1 MGKELFD
8 NIPSKVADL
17 LSDVKNGRI
26 GLPDL
31 QRPFVWKDNKVRE
44 LLDSMMKGYPIGYI
58 MLWASPDD
66 YENTGYIGKNDK
78 MYKRPDDLVIDGQQ
92 RLTALLAAMYG
103 VTIKDKNYKERK
115 IRISFNPLTRE
126 FAVWTQAYERNP
138 EWISEISSVFAA
150 DQEHNISKFRKAYI
164 KTANEGRTKNNEPE
178 LTEDEED
185 IIEENINDL
194 LNLGIYSLPTL
205 KINSKADEEDVA
217 DIFVRVNSGG
227 QNLTEKNFI
236 ETLIAVYDNDV
247 HDKIN
252 KINSKADEED
262 VADIFVRVNSGGQN
276 LTEKN
281 FIETLIAV
289 YDNDVHDKINK
300 FCAES
305 RIPANGTSFNQI
317 LQVDPSHLIRMSV
330 GVGFRRA
337 RLRYAYMLLRGK
349 NLKTG
354 EITQDVREENL
365 KIFKESLDMVTNL
378 NNWHAFMNLFASAGY
393 LKGSLVASSNA
404 VVFSY
409 VLYLIGK
416 YDYKVSS
423 VVNNW
428 HAFMNLFASAG
439 YLKGSLVASSNAV
452 VFSYVLYLIGKY
464 DYKVSSVELQKIIR
478 KWIFMS
484 TITGFYTGSTESEVE
499 KQFADLRD
507 VHNADEFV
515 AYLNSVIANRFTDDY
530 FEYSL
535 PAELNSSS
543 ATSPAWY
550 GYVAAINVLGTP
562 MLFSTAPLSQYFVLG
577 TSGDKNSVDKHHIFP
592 KHYLEE
598 IGYDNDRD
606 RNQIANFTYL
616 DYATNIDISDAP
628 PAEYVGRYRDKLGE
642 DGYKLACAQN
652 ALPENFEQ
660 LSYPEFLSQRRLLM
674 AQIVKKAYNE
684 LNK

>member
-8 NIPSKVADL
+8 NIPSKVADI
-17 LSDVKNGRI
+17 LSDIKNGRV

-31 QRPFVWKDNKVRE
+31 QRPFVWQDNKVRE

-66 YENTGYIGKNDK
+66 YENTVHIGKNEK
-78 MYKRPDDLVIDGQQ
+78 IYKRPNDLVIDGQQ

-103 VTIKDKNYKERK
+103 VTIMDKNYKERA

-126 FAVWTQAYERNP
+126 FAVWTPAFEKNP
-138 EWISEISSVFAA
+138 EWISEISQVFAA
-150 DQEHNISKFRKAYI
+150 DEEHNISKFRKAYI
-164 KTANEGRTKNNEPE
+164 KIVNEGRAKNNEEE

-185 IIEENINDL
+185 RIEENINDL

-205 KINSKADEEDVA
+205 KINSKANEENVA

-236 ETLIAVYDNDV
+236 ETLIAVYDN
-247 HDKIN
+247 
-252 KINSKADEED
+252 A
-262 VADIFVRVNSGGQN
+262 
-276 LTEKN
+276 
-281 FIETLIAV
+281 
-289 YDNDVHDKINK
+289 VHDKINK
-300 FCAES
+300 FCADS

-337 RLRYAYMLLRGK
+337 RLRYVYMLLRGK

-354 EITQDVREENL
+354 EITQNIREENL

-393 LKGSLVASSNA
+393 LKGS
-404 VVFSY
+404 F
-409 VLYLIGK
+409 
-416 YDYKVSS
+416 
-423 VVNNW
+423 
-428 HAFMNLFASAG
+428 
-439 YLKGSLVASSNAV
+439 VASSNAV

-464 DYKVSSVELQKIIR
+464 DYKVSSVELQKIIS

-484 TITGFYTGSTESEVE
+484 TITGFYTGSTESQVE

-515 AYLNSVIANRFTDDY
+515 VYLDSVIANRFTDDY

-535 PAELNSSS
+535 PSELNSSS

-550 GYVAAINVLGTP
+550 GYIAAINVLGTP
-562 MLFSTAPLSQYFVLG
+562 MLFSTAPLSQYFILG
-577 TSGDKNSVDKHHIFP
+577 TSGDKNSIDKHHIFP
-592 KHYLEE
+592 KNYLGK
-598 IGYDNDRD
+598 IGYNNDRD

-628 PAEYVGRYRDKLGE
+628 PTEYVSRYRDKLGE
-642 DGYKLACAQN
+642 EGYKLACKQN

-660 LSYPEFLSQRRLLM
+660 LSYPEFLIKRRILM
-674 AQIVKKAYNE
+674 AQIVKKAYDK

>member
-8 NIPSKVADL
+8 NIPSKVADI
-17 LSDVKNGRI
+17 LSDVKNGRV

-31 QRPFVWKDNKVRE
+31 QCPFVWQDNKVRE

-66 YENTGYIGKNDK
+66 YENTVHIGKNEK
-78 MYKRPDDLVIDGQQ
+78 IYKRPNDLVIDGQQ

-103 VTIKDKNYKERK
+103 VTIMDKNYKERA

-126 FAVWTQAYERNP
+126 FAVWTPAFEKNP
-138 EWISEISSVFAA
+138 EWISEISQVFAA
-150 DQEHNISKFRKAYI
+150 DEEHNISKFRKAYI
-164 KTANEGRTKNNEPE
+164 KIVNEGRVKNNEEE

-185 IIEENINDL
+185 RIEENINDL

-205 KINSKADEEDVA
+205 KINSKANEENVA

-236 ETLIAVYDNDV
+236 ETLIAVYDN
-247 HDKIN
+247 
-252 KINSKADEED
+252 
-262 VADIFVRVNSGGQN
+262 
-276 LTEKN
+276 T
-281 FIETLIAV
+281 
-289 YDNDVHDKINK
+289 VHDKINK
-300 FCAES
+300 FCADS

-337 RLRYAYMLLRGK
+337 RLRYVYMLLRGK

-354 EITQDVREENL
+354 EITQNIREENL

-393 LKGSLVASSNA
+393 LKGS
-404 VVFSY
+404 F
-409 VLYLIGK
+409 
-416 YDYKVSS
+416 
-423 VVNNW
+423 
-428 HAFMNLFASAG
+428 
-439 YLKGSLVASSNAV
+439 VASSNAV

-464 DYKVSSVELQKIIR
+464 DYKVSSVELQKIIS

-484 TITGFYTGSTESEVE
+484 TITGFYTGSTESQVE

-515 AYLNSVIANRFTDDY
+515 VYLDSVIANRFTDDY

-535 PAELNSSS
+535 PSELNSSS

-550 GYVAAINVLGTP
+550 GYIAAINVLGTP
-562 MLFSTAPLSQYFVLG
+562 MLFSTAPLSQYFILG
-577 TSGDKNSVDKHHIFP
+577 TSGDKNSIDKHHIFP
-592 KHYLEE
+592 KNYLGK
-598 IGYDNDRD
+598 IGYNNDRD

-628 PAEYVGRYRDKLGE
+628 PTEYVSRYRDKLGE
-642 DGYKLACAQN
+642 EGYKLACKQN

-660 LSYPEFLSQRRLLM
+660 LSYPEFLIKRRILM
-674 AQIVKKAYNE
+674 AQIVKKAYDK

>member
-1 MGKELFD
+1 MGRELFD
-8 NIPSKVADL
+8 NIPSKVSDL
-17 LSDVKNGRI
+17 LNDVKNGRI

-66 YENTGYIGKNDK
+66 YANTAQIGKNDK
-78 MYKRPDDLVIDGQQ
+78 VYKQPDDLVIDGQQ

-103 VTIKDKNYKERK
+103 VTIRDKNYAERK

-126 FAVWTQAYERNP
+126 FAVWTQAFERDP
-138 EWISEISSVFAA
+138 EWISEISSVFSA
-150 DQEHNISKFRKAYI
+150 DQEHSISKFRKTYI
-164 KTANEGRTKNNEPE
+164 KTANEGRIKNGQPQ

-185 IIEENINDL
+185 LIEENINDL

-205 KINSKADEEDVA
+205 KINAKADEEDVA

-236 ETLIAVYDNDV
+236 ETLIAVYDNEAY
-247 HDKIN
+247 DKIN
-252 KINSKADEED
+252 
-262 VADIFVRVNSGGQN
+262 
-276 LTEKN
+276 N
-281 FIETLIAV
+281 F
-289 YDNDVHDKINK
+289 
-300 FCAES
+300 CSES
-305 RIPANGTSFNQI
+305 RKPANGTSYNQI
-317 LQVDPSHLIRMSV
+317 LQVDPSHLIRVAV

-354 EITQDVREENL
+354 EITQNVRKENL
-365 KIFKESLDMVTNL
+365 SIFKASLDMATNL
-378 NNWHAFMNLFASAGY
+378 NNWHAFMNLFTSAGY

-416 YDYKVSS
+416 YE
-423 VVNNW
+423 
-428 HAFMNLFASAG
+428 
-439 YLKGSLVASSNAV
+439 
-452 VFSYVLYLIGKY
+452 
-464 DYKVSSVELQKIIR
+464 YKVSSVELQKIIC

-484 TITGFYTGSTESEVE
+484 TITGFYTESTETEVE
-499 KQFADLRD
+499 KQFADLRSI
-507 VHNADEFV
+507 HTANQFV
-515 AYLNSVIANRFTDDY
+515 TYLDNKISNRFTDDY
-530 FEYSL
+530 FRYSL

-550 GYVAAINVLGTP
+550 GYIAAINVLGTP
-562 MLFSTAPLSQYFVLG
+562 MLFSTAPLSKYFVLG
-577 TSGDKNSVDKHHIFP
+577 TSGNKNSIDKHHIFP
-592 KHYLEE
+592 KHYLEK

-616 DYATNIDISDAP
+616 DYTTNIDISDAP
-628 PAEYVGRYRDKLGE
+628 PVEYVTRYREKLGE
-642 DGYKLACAQN
+642 EGYKRTCAQN
-652 ALPENFEQ
+652 ALPENFEK
-660 LSYPEFLSQRRLLM
+660 LTYPEFLSQRRLLM

>member
-8 NIPSKVADL
+8 NIPSKVADI
-17 LSDVKNGRI
+17 LSDVKNGRV

-31 QRPFVWKDNKVRE
+31 QRPFVWQDNKVRE

-66 YENTGYIGKNDK
+66 YENTVHIGKNEK
-78 MYKRPDDLVIDGQQ
+78 IYKRPNDLVIDGQQ

-103 VTIKDKNYKERK
+103 VTIMDKNYKERA

-126 FAVWTQAYERNP
+126 FAVWTPAFEKNP
-138 EWISEISSVFAA
+138 EWISEISQVFAA
-150 DQEHNISKFRKAYI
+150 DEEHNISKFRKAYI
-164 KTANEGRTKNNEPE
+164 KIVNEGRAKNNEEE

-185 IIEENINDL
+185 RIEENINDL

-205 KINSKADEEDVA
+205 KINSKANEENVA

-236 ETLIAVYDNDV
+236 ETLIAVYDNAV

-252 KINSKADEED
+252 
-262 VADIFVRVNSGGQN
+262 Q
-276 LTEKN
+276 
-281 FIETLIAV
+281 
-289 YDNDVHDKINK
+289 
-300 FCAES
+300 FCADS

-337 RLRYAYMLLRGK
+337 RLRYVYMLLRGK

-354 EITQDVREENL
+354 EITQNIREENL

-393 LKGSLVASSNA
+393 LKGSFVASSNA
-404 VVFSY
+404 V
-409 VLYLIGK
+409 L
-416 YDYKVSS
+416 
-423 VVNNW
+423 
-428 HAFMNLFASAG
+428 
-439 YLKGSLVASSNAV
+439 
-452 VFSYVLYLIGKY
+452 FSYVLYLIGKY
-464 DYKVSSVELQKIIR
+464 DYKVSSVELQKIIS

-484 TITGFYTGSTESEVE
+484 TITGFYTSSTESQVE

-515 AYLNSVIANRFTDDY
+515 VYLDSVIANRFTDDY

-535 PAELNSSS
+535 PSELNSSS

-550 GYVAAINVLGTP
+550 GYIAAINVLGTP
-562 MLFSTAPLSQYFVLG
+562 MLFSTAPLSQYFILG
-577 TSGDKNSVDKHHIFP
+577 TSGDKNSIDKHHIFP
-592 KHYLEE
+592 KNYLGK
-598 IGYDNDRD
+598 IGYNNDRD

-628 PAEYVGRYRDKLGE
+628 PTEYVSRYRDKLGE
-642 DGYKLACAQN
+642 EGYKLACKQN

-660 LSYPEFLSQRRLLM
+660 LSYPEFLIKRRILM
-674 AQIVKKAYNE
+674 AQIVKKAYDK

>member
-8 NIPSKVADL
+8 NIPSKVADI
-17 LSDVKNGRI
+17 LSDIKNGRV

-31 QRPFVWKDNKVRE
+31 QRPFVWQDNKVRE

-66 YENTGYIGKNDK
+66 YENTVHIGKNEK
-78 MYKRPDDLVIDGQQ
+78 IYKRPNDLVIDGQQ

-103 VTIKDKNYKERK
+103 VTIMDKNYKERA

-126 FAVWTQAYERNP
+126 FAVWTPAFEKNP
-138 EWISEISSVFAA
+138 EWISEISQVFAA
-150 DQEHNISKFRKAYI
+150 DEEHNISKFRKAYI
-164 KTANEGRTKNNEPE
+164 KIVNEGRAKNNEEE

-185 IIEENINDL
+185 RIEENINDL

-205 KINSKADEEDVA
+205 KINSKANEENVA

-236 ETLIAVYDNDV
+236 ETLIAVYDNAV

-252 KINSKADEED
+252 
-262 VADIFVRVNSGGQN
+262 Q
-276 LTEKN
+276 
-281 FIETLIAV
+281 
-289 YDNDVHDKINK
+289 
-300 FCAES
+300 FCADS

-337 RLRYAYMLLRGK
+337 RLRYVYMLLRGK

-354 EITQDVREENL
+354 EITQNIREENL

-393 LKGSLVASSNA
+393 LKGS
-404 VVFSY
+404 F
-409 VLYLIGK
+409 
-416 YDYKVSS
+416 
-423 VVNNW
+423 
-428 HAFMNLFASAG
+428 
-439 YLKGSLVASSNAV
+439 VASSNAV

-464 DYKVSSVELQKIIR
+464 DYKVSSVELQKIIS

-484 TITGFYTGSTESEVE
+484 TITGFYTGSTESQVE

-515 AYLNSVIANRFTDDY
+515 VYLDSVIANRFTDDY

-535 PAELNSSS
+535 PSELNSSS

-550 GYVAAINVLGTP
+550 GYIAAINVLGTP
-562 MLFSTAPLSQYFVLG
+562 MLFSTAPLSQYFILG
-577 TSGDKNSVDKHHIFP
+577 TSGDKNSRDKHHIFP
-592 KHYLEE
+592 KNYLGK
-598 IGYDNDRD
+598 IGYNNDRD

-628 PAEYVGRYRDKLGE
+628 PTEYVSRYRDKLGE
-642 DGYKLACAQN
+642 EGYKLACKQN

-660 LSYPEFLSQRRLLM
+660 LSYPEFLIKRRILM
-674 AQIVKKAYNE
+674 AQIVKKAYDK

>member
-8 NIPSKVADL
+8 NIPSKVEDL

-58 MLWASPDD
+58 MLWASPED

-78 MYKRPDDLVIDGQQ
+78 IYKQPDDLVIDGQQ

-103 VTIKDKNYKERK
+103 VTIKDKDYKERK

-126 FAVWTQAYERNP
+126 FDVWTPAFERNP
-138 EWISEISSVFAA
+138 EWISEISSVFMA
-150 DQEHNISKFRKAYI
+150 DQEHNISKLRKAYI
-164 KTANEGRTKNNEPE
+164 RKVNEGRVKNGESE
-178 LTEDEED
+178 LTDDEED
-185 IIEENINDL
+185 IVEQNINDL
-194 LNLGIYSLPTL
+194 LNLNIYSLPTL

-236 ETLIAVYDNDV
+236 ETLIAVYDN
-247 HDKIN
+247 
-252 KINSKADEED
+252 A
-262 VADIFVRVNSGGQN
+262 
-276 LTEKN
+276 
-281 FIETLIAV
+281 
-289 YDNDVHDKINK
+289 VHDKINK

-317 LQVDPSHLIRMSV
+317 LQVDPSHLIRMAV

-349 NLKTG
+349 DLKTG
-354 EITQDVREENL
+354 EITQDVRQDNL
-365 KIFKESLDMVTNL
+365 RIFKEALDEVTNL
-378 NNWHAFMNLFASAGY
+378 NNWHAFMNIFASAGY
-393 LKGSLVASSNA
+393 LKGNLVASSNA

-416 YDYKVSS
+416 YDYKVPS
-423 VVNNW
+423 
-428 HAFMNLFASAG
+428 
-439 YLKGSLVASSNAV
+439 LK
-452 VFSYVLYLIGKY
+452 
-464 DYKVSSVELQKIIR
+464 LQKIIC

-507 VHNADEFV
+507 VSNADEFV
-515 AYLNSVIANRFTDDY
+515 AYLNAVIANKFTDDY

-550 GYVAAINVLGTP
+550 GYIAAINVLGTP

-577 TSGDKNSVDKHHIFP
+577 TRGDKNSVDKHHIFP
-592 KHYLEE
+592 KHYLEK
-598 IGYDNDRD
+598 IGYSNDRD

-616 DYATNIDISDAP
+616 DYATNIDISDDP
-628 PAEYVGRYRDKLGE
+628 PIEYVGRYREKLGE
-642 DGYKLACAQN
+642 EGYKLACAQN

-660 LSYPEFLSQRRLLM
+660 LSYPEFLNKRRLLM

-684 LNK
+684 LDK

>member
-8 NIPSKVADL
+8 NIPSKVADI
-17 LSDVKNGRI
+17 LSDVKNGRV

-31 QRPFVWKDNKVRE
+31 QRPFVWQDNKVRE

-66 YENTGYIGKNDK
+66 YENTVHIGKNEK
-78 MYKRPDDLVIDGQQ
+78 IYKRPNDLVIDGQQ

-103 VTIKDKNYKERK
+103 VTIMDKNYKERA

-126 FAVWTQAYERNP
+126 FAVWTPAFEKNP
-138 EWISEISSVFAA
+138 EWISEISQVFAA
-150 DQEHNISKFRKAYI
+150 DEEHNISKFRKAYI
-164 KTANEGRTKNNEPE
+164 KIVNEGRAKNTEEE

-185 IIEENINDL
+185 RIEENINDL

-205 KINSKADEEDVA
+205 KINSKANEENVA

-236 ETLIAVYDNDV
+236 ETLIAVYDN
-247 HDKIN
+247 
-252 KINSKADEED
+252 A
-262 VADIFVRVNSGGQN
+262 
-276 LTEKN
+276 
-281 FIETLIAV
+281 
-289 YDNDVHDKINK
+289 VHDKINK
-300 FCAES
+300 FCADS

-337 RLRYAYMLLRGK
+337 RLRYVYMLLRGK

-354 EITQDVREENL
+354 EITQNIREENL

-393 LKGSLVASSNA
+393 LKGS
-404 VVFSY
+404 F
-409 VLYLIGK
+409 
-416 YDYKVSS
+416 
-423 VVNNW
+423 
-428 HAFMNLFASAG
+428 
-439 YLKGSLVASSNAV
+439 VASSNAV

-464 DYKVSSVELQKIIR
+464 DYKVSSVELQKIIS

-484 TITGFYTGSTESEVE
+484 TITGFYTGSTESQVE

-515 AYLNSVIANRFTDDY
+515 VYLDSVIANRFTDDY

-535 PAELNSSS
+535 PSELNSSS

-550 GYVAAINVLGTP
+550 GYIAAINVLGTP
-562 MLFSTAPLSQYFVLG
+562 MLFSTAPLSQYFILG
-577 TSGDKNSVDKHHIFP
+577 TSGDKNSIDKHHIFP
-592 KHYLEE
+592 KNYLGK
-598 IGYDNDRD
+598 IGYNNDRD

-628 PAEYVGRYRDKLGE
+628 PTEYVSRYRDKLGE
-642 DGYKLACAQN
+642 EGYKLACKQN

-660 LSYPEFLSQRRLLM
+660 LSYPEFLIKRRILM
-674 AQIVKKAYNE
+674 AQIVKKAYDK